1 MDFDVTRINELA
13 RKAKVMELTQEE
25 KKEQESLRIA
35 YIESFRNNMKATL
48 DNVYIVEKDGTKKKL
63 EPKKEQK

>member
-13 RKAKVMELTQEE
+13 RKAKSVGLTEEE
-25 KKEQESLRIA
+25 KEEQAKLRKA

-48 DNVYIVEKDGTKKKL
+48 ENVYIVEEDGTKTKL
-63 EPKKEQK
+63 EQKKK

>member
-13 RKAKVMELTQEE
+13 RKAKSVGLTEEE
-25 KKEQESLRIA
+25 KKEQEKLRKA

-48 DNVYIVEKDGTKKKL
+48 ENVYIVEKDGTKTKL
-63 EPKKEQK
+63 EPKKK